1 MMKKILAT
9 ALLLACSL
17 PLSALAATKTVTV
30 KEAKTLRD
38 DTRVVLTGKI
48 VSRAGDDDHYW
59 LQDST
64 GKIRIDVDDDDWEDN
79 HVAIGK
85 KVRVVGDVD
94 KNDGR
99 TEIEVDHIRVVH

>member
-9 ALLLACSL
+9 VLLLACSL
-17 PLSALAATKTVTV
+17 PAYAHAAKTVTV

-48 VSRAGDDDHYW
+48 TGHAGDDDLYW

-64 GKIRIDVDDDDWEDN
+64 GKIRIDIDDDEWEDN

-85 KVRVVGDVD
+85 TVRVVGDVD
-94 KNDGR
+94 KNGGH
-99 TEIEVDHIRVVH
+99 TEIEVDHISVVR